1 MYWTELNWS
10 VLVQKLYCTSTLI
23 FLTCMI
29 LFQVYML
36 NQALHGYYTDVNWQ
50 PLYTGIIINN
60 HRIAISLQNQ
70 TKQNQRQEICP
81 LSNSLKNNSR
91 NGFFFSANHYLFW
104 VNWKQLALFFKNQ
117 SNFIKFN
124 LTFYLWRR
132 IFKIKCLSNFG
143 KQYIKC

>member
-1 MYWTELNWS
+1 
-10 VLVQKLYCTSTLI
+10 
-23 FLTCMI
+23 MI

-91 NGFFFSANHYLFW
+91 NGFFFSKPLP
-104 VNWKQLALFFKNQ
+104 VLILGKLKTISSFF
-117 SNFIKFN
+117 
-124 LTFYLWRR
+124 
-132 IFKIKCLSNFG
+132 
-143 KQYIKC
+143 